1 MPRTISDPYSWAM
14 NIMVPTL
21 RKAMYLSGSMSD
33 EEYKTLVRLLGVIS
47 ERDPD
52 ALNIANATII
62 VRR

>member
-1 MPRTISDPYSWAM
+1 M